1 MTDAQASAKLPSAL
15 ALGVSRAGI
24 ELRQYWRQRDA
35 VVFTFGYPIIMML
48 IFGSVFHGDI
58 TGTQVPY
65 QQYYA
70 AGLAATGTMAVA
82 FQGVAIGIATDRTDK
97 TIKRLRG
104 LPMPPVSYF
113 LGKIFQATV
122 VGLVQTSL
130 LLAVAGLFFG
140 LHLPSTAERW
150 ATLVWVFVLG
160 LATCAVLG
168 IALGG
173 LVRDGRSASAVVFP
187 PFLVLQFISGVFF
200 PLTQIG
206 PVLRDIGA
214 VFPLKWMC
222 QGIRSVFLP
231 DSFQT
236 AEPGGSWQ
244 HPLTALVL
252 SAWIIGGTVLAL
264 RTFRW
269 QGKHDG

>member
-1 MTDAQASAKLPSAL
+1 MTDAQSSATLPSAL
-15 ALGVSRAGI
+15 ALGFSRAGI

-58 TGTQVPY
+58 TGTRVPY
-65 QQYYA
+65 QQDYA
-70 AGLAATGTMAVA
+70 AGLTATGTMAVA
-82 FQGVAIGIATDRTDK
+82 FQSVAIGIATDRTDK

-113 LGKIFQATV
+113 LGKIFQATA
-122 VGLVQTSL
+122 VGLTQTAL

-140 LHLPSTAERW
+140 LHLPSSAGRW

-173 LVRDGRSASAVVFP
+173 LVRDGRSAAAVVFP

-231 DSFQT
+231 DSFQVS
-236 AEPGGSWQ
+236 EPGGSWE

-252 SAWIIGGTVLAL
+252 SAWIVGGTVLAL

-269 QGKHDG
+269 QGKRDG

>member
-1 MTDAQASAKLPSAL
+1 MNDAQTPAKLPSAL
-15 ALGVSRAGI
+15 SLGFSRAGI

-48 IFGSVFHGDI
+48 IFGSVFKGDI
-58 TGTQVPY
+58 SGTHVPY

-104 LPMPPVSYF
+104 LPMPPISYF
-113 LGKIFQATV
+113 LGKILQATA
-122 VGLVQTSL
+122 VGLAQTSL

-140 LHLPSTAERW
+140 LHLPSSPARW

-200 PLTQIG
+200 PLGQIG
-206 PVLRDIGA
+206 PVLRDIGS

-231 DSFQT
+231 DSFQ
-236 AEPGGSWQ
+236 AQEPSGSWQ
-244 HPLTALVL
+244 HPLTALIL
-252 SAWIIGGTVLAL
+252 GGWIVAGTVLAL

-269 QGKHDG
+269 RGKYDG